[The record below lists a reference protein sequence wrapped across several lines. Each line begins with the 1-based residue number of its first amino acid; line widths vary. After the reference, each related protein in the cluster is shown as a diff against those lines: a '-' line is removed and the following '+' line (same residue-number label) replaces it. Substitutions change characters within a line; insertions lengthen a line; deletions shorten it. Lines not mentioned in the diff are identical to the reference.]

1 MSRWT
6 EAFMGHAIHKQLEDL
21 SHSLAETPYPTTAPD
36 DGHNEV
42 ARLRKVLAFTESH
55 LKGLDPDIAPPNL
68 PASLQAPLN
77 NIQSQISNFF
87 SNGNIGHMQNAN
99 AHADSLLSTLAS
111 QTCISFSAAST
122 SLKEAAT
129 AYQETLENSAKD
141 ARTKLGE
148 LLRLAENDFEKFKQS
163 EAESIRRLER
173 IETRLNELDNQVGGQ
188 LTGYNTAFQSSENTR
203 GERFEKWMQGYD
215 KKLDDAFV
223 AYTLKA
229 GTATQAIDN
238 LQLQAGKVL
247 GSVVDTSQAGAYATY
262 ATEEKKS
269 ANLYRR
275 LSLSL
280 MTLAALVLF
289 VPEIAQAMHSGLTY
303 TIDWEK
309 ALPRLPF
316 SLVLFAPA
324 LYLARE
330 SSRHRTNE
338 ITNRRRQHILTTI
351 GPYLALLPNEKAEEI
366 KAQVAKSI
374 FSEGVSTTD
383 EKASETSNLLAQLA
397 NLVGKLKL

>member
-6 EAFMGHAIHKQLEDL
+6 EAFKGHALHKQLED
-21 SHSLAETPYPTTAPD
+21 SRRYLAETTYPTNAPD
-36 DGHNEV
+36 QGHDEV
-42 ARLRKVLAFTESH
+42 ARLRKVLAFVEASVR
-55 LKGLDPDIAPPNL
+55 GLDPDIVAPNFLGNL
-68 PASLQAPLN
+68 QGPLQNLQNEAV
-77 NIQSQISNFF
+77 NFF
-87 SNGNIGHMQNAN
+87 NNGNIGHMHNAN
-99 AHADSLLSTLAS
+99 AHADNLLSIVAS
-111 QTCISFSAAST
+111 QTCIPFGAGGAAAQ
-122 SLKEAAT
+122 EAAT
-129 AYQETLENSAKD
+129 AYQAAVEKSAADVRAELNDLLRRSKDDFAEFKRSEKD
-141 ARTKLGE
+141 AI
-148 LLRLAENDFEKFKQS
+148 D
-163 EAESIRRLER
+163 R
-173 IETRLNELDNQVGGQ
+173 IERMEKRLTDLDTQMGGQ
-188 LTGYNTAFQSSENTR
+188 LAGYNTAFQNSENAR

-215 KKLDDAFV
+215 AKLDDAFV
-223 AYTLKA
+223 AYTKKA

-275 LSLSL
+275 FAILL
-280 MTLAALVLF
+280 MVLAALILF
-289 VPEIAQAMHSGLTY
+289 VPEIAQAVNSGLPY
-303 TIDWEK
+303 TVDWQK

-351 GPYLALLPNEKAEEI
+351 GPYLALLPEEKAEEI
-366 KAQVAKSI
+366 KAEVAKSI
-374 FSEGVSTTD
+374 FSEGGPAGD
-383 EKASETSNLLAQLA
+383 DKASETSNLLAQLA
-397 NLVGKLKL
+397 NLVVKLKP